1 MNLQIFDTLLKSH
14 PPIQN
19 EREWHAYLE
28 FIEAYFENREIKNPV
43 IVEIGTGYNK
53 QKEFYKKI
61 LDCEYI
67 GIDIKSESKTDIIG
81 DSKSPETL
89 SRLKKKLKGKPINLL
104 FIDGDHTYEGVK
116 KDYEIYAPLVKNII
130 ALHDVI
136 IYKSSVAKFWNEL
149 IEENKK
155 VRDKTF
161 ITIGAWH
168 TETYEMGTGIILLE
182 K

>member
-1 MNLQIFDTLLKSH
+1 MNLLDFDALLKSH
-14 PPIQN
+14 PPIQDR
-19 EREWHAYLE
+19 REWQVYLE
-28 FIEAYFENREIKNPV
+28 FIEAYFENREIRNPV
-43 IVEIGTGYNK
+43 VVEIGAGYNK

-81 DSKSPETL
+81 DSKSPETFT
-89 SRLKKKLKGKPINLL
+89 RLKEKLNGQAINLL

-116 KDYEIYAPLVKNII
+116 SDYLIYSSLVQDLI
-130 ALHDVI
+130 AFHDVI

-149 IEENKK
+149 IEENK
-155 VRDKTF
+155 RIRNRTF
-161 ITIGAWH
+161 ITIGSWH
-168 TETYEMGTGIILLE
+168 HETYQMGTGIILLE

>member
-1 MNLQIFDTLLKSH
+1 MNLQIFDTLMKSH

-19 EREWHAYLE
+19 GREWQAYLE
-28 FIEAYFENREIKNPV
+28 FIEAYFENREIRNPL
-43 IVEIGTGYNK
+43 IVEVGAGYNK

-61 LDCEYI
+61 LDCEYT

-89 SRLKKKLKGKPINLL
+89 NRLKEKLKGRPINLL

-116 KDYEIYAPLVKNII
+116 RDYEIYAPLAKDII
-130 ALHDVI
+130 VLHDVI

-155 VRDKTF
+155 TRDKTF